1 MIHSKKLYCDTVYVN
16 LCVCAHMRVHMYLKQ
31 NYYETMLALSKVF

>member
-1 MIHSKKLYCDTVYVN
+1 MIHSKKLYYDTVYVN
-16 LCVCAHMRVHMYLKQ
+16 LCVCVRAHMYLKQ